1 MIFVPSAHK
10 DIARYYSGTYV
21 KFREHGDKLFY
32 IHRVYSDRVE
42 GIMADRD
49 EQGDRREFV
58 VHLYEEHPYEVDY
71 ILPNKAAFQY
81 KKQAHLLQRIP
92 AQQYQRGL
100 CDKNTCIL
108 AVGRSGAT
116 RGQELN
122 FELLQAFVQKQAYP
136 SLNEAVANKMKNDS
150 TALSS
155 RMVYIPS
162 TRTIYVD
169 NLSVATISVGTK
181 EITLL
186 HPVFRDEV
194 AAISKNSVFKVA

>member
-10 DIARYYSGTYV
+10 DIDRYYRGTYV

-32 IHRVYSDRVE
+32 INRVYPDRIE
-42 GIMADRD
+42 GIMEDLD
-49 EQGDRREFV
+49 ETGQNREFV

-81 KKQAHLLQRIP
+81 GKRACLLRRIP

-100 CDKNTCIL
+100 CDKNTQIVSIDK
-108 AVGRSGAT
+108 AGSSRAS
-116 RGQELN
+116 ELG
-122 FELLQAFVQKQAYP
+122 FSLLKAFVEKQAYP

-162 TRTIYVD
+162 SRTICAD
-169 NLSVATISVGTK
+169 NISVATLSVGTK
-181 EITLL
+181 SISLL
-186 HPVFRDEV
+186 HPVFRNEV
-194 AAISKNSVFKVA
+194 EAVSKDSVFKVA